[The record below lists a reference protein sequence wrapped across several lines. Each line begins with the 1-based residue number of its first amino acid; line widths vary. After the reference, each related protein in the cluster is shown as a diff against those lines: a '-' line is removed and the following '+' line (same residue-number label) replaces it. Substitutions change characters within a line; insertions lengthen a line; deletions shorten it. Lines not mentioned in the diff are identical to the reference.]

1 MHHLVWI
8 LGAFMAL
15 WGIMAIFRPD
25 WMKRCV
31 DFMAVGQRFRGAA
44 ALKIVVGVI
53 FLIFAR
59 ECRNPSVIIALG
71 ILMAGGSTLFMVAL
85 KPETIK
91 AWIAWWQKQ
100 ALWLYRLWGIVASLL
115 GGFIIYTG
123 IPN

>member
-44 ALKIVVGVI
+44 DRKSVV
-53 FLIFAR
+53 
-59 ECRNPSVIIALG
+59 
-71 ILMAGGSTLFMVAL
+71 
-85 KPETIK
+85 
-91 AWIAWWQKQ
+91 
-100 ALWLYRLWGIVASLL
+100 
-115 GGFIIYTG
+115 
-123 IPN
+123 

>member
-1 MHHLVWI
+1 
-8 LGAFMAL
+8 MAL